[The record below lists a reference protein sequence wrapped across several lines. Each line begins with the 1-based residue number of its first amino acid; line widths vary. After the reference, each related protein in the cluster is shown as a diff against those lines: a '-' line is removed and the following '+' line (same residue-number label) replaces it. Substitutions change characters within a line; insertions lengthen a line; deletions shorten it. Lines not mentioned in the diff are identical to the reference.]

1 MNDERAQLNLDDMAA
16 FILGAL
22 LALLAVVLIYGCSTI
37 RTLPGI
43 GAALTPA
50 WDEATL
56 AGRKGHTA

>member
-1 MNDERAQLNLDDMAA
+1 MKPTNILCR
-16 FILGAL
+16 LGAVL
-22 LALLAVVLIYGCSTI
+22 GLIAAALLSGCSTI
-37 RTLPGI
+37 RTLPGL